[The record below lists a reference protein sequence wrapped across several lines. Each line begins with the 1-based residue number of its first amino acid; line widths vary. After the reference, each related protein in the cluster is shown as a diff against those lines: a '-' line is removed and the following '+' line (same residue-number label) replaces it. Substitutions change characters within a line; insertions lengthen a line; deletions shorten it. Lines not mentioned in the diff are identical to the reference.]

1 MRMKSS
7 TQITTQ
13 EGARIAKRLLN
24 HWKHKFE
31 VQEQADSLH
40 IIMPD
45 AALALI
51 PQAEQLDV
59 KLETQ
64 REDYAVLEKVIIDHL
79 DRMAQQQFEVEWQH
93 QP

>member
-1 MRMKSS
+1 MICT
-7 TQITTQ
+7 TQITTPEAQ
-13 EGARIAKRLLN
+13 RIAKRLFN

-31 VQEQADSLH
+31 VQEQADRLQ
-40 IIMPD
+40 IMMPD
-45 AALALI
+45 ATLALI
-51 PQAEQLDV
+51 PQAEYLEV

-79 DRMAQQQFEVEWQH
+79 DRMAQQEFEAEWQH

>member
-1 MRMKSS
+1 MICT
-7 TQITTQ
+7 TQIPTLEAQ
-13 EGARIAKRLLN
+13 RIAKRLFN

-31 VQEQADSLH
+31 AQEQADSLH

>member
-1 MRMKSS
+1 MICT
-7 TQITTQ
+7 TQIPTLEAQ
-13 EGARIAKRLLN
+13 RIAKRLFN

-64 REDYAVLEKVIIDHL
+64 REDYDVLEKVIIDHL